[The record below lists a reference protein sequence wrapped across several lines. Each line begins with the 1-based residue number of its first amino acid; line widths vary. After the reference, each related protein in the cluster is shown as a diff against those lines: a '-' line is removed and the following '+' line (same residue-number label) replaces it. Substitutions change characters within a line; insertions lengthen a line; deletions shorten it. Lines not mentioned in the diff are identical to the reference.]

1 MTVCVTWMPR
11 RGLARTTEHHSTRWQ
26 SIPAQQSVVGDEGRM
41 KYGISSDSN
50 MALTRV
56 IPHSALKL
64 RRTPVKV
71 YVPPEPDAH
80 QIRTT
85 VEAA

>member
-1 MTVCVTWMPR
+1 M
-11 RGLARTTEHHSTRWQ
+11 
-26 SIPAQQSVVGDEGRM
+26 QQSFDP
-41 KYGISSDSN
+41 
-50 MALTRV
+50 

-71 YVPPEPDAH
+71 YVQPEVDA
-80 QIRTT
+80 QQLRTT